1 MSGPFSLSG
10 RRALVTGANSGIG
23 RAVALGLATYGA
35 DLILHHFGGGEGV
48 AALRDDI
55 VAQGRD
61 AAVVEADFTRAG
73 AVETM
78 ARDVRSGY
86 GPVDILVA
94 NAAIEQRAPWTEVTA
109 AHLESHIAANFA
121 SLLTLTQALVPTMVE
136 RGWGRVV
143 AMGSVMA
150 TRPRAETV
158 IYAALK
164 SAQLTAIRAIAREV
178 AGRGV
183 TMNVISPGAI
193 ETARN
198 AERYA
203 DPDFRRAVV
212 AKIPAGRAGRPED
225 IVGAAVLLC
234 SDAGSYITGADIPIN
249 GGWTIGDAPGAL
261 PEAA

>member
-1 MSGPFSLSG
+1 MQ
-10 RRALVTGANSGIG
+10 AGAA
-23 RAVALGLATYGA
+23 AVADEALGK
-35 DLILHHFGGGEGV
+35 
-48 AALRDDI
+48 
-55 VAQGRD
+55 
-61 AAVVEADFTRAG
+61 
-73 AVETM
+73 
-78 ARDVRSGY
+78 Y
-86 GPVDILVA
+86 GPVDILIA
-94 NAAIEQRAPWTEVTA
+94 NAAVEHRTPWTDVTTA
-109 AHLESHIAANFA
+109 NVESHVAANFA
-121 SLLTLTQALVPTMVE
+121 SLLVLTQKLVPAMAE

-178 AGRGV
+178 AGQGV

-193 ETARN
+193 ETERN

-203 DPDFRRAVV
+203 DPTLRRAVV
-212 AKIPAGRAGRPED
+212 AKIPAGRPGRPED

-234 SDAGSYITGADIPIN
+234 SDAGSYITGTDIPIN